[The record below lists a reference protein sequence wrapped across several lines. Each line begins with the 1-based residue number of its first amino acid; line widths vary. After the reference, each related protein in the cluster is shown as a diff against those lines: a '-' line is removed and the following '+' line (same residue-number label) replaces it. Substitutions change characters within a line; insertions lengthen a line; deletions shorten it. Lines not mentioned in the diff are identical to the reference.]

1 MFIFIQYYIKLHIM
15 PYISVYIHFV
25 WSTKNGYPFLDTPEL
40 RKKVWHHIS
49 ENARDKGIYVDFI
62 NGYSNHC
69 HCLVS
74 LSADMTISKTMQL
87 IKGESSFWINK
98 SKLCKRKFGWQDE
111 YYAVSV
117 SESGVDRVRN
127 YIKNQEVHHTKRT
140 FKKELDEFVE
150 RYGFTKLIDSEV
162 DDPSVEVVDPSDEV
176 DDPSVEVVDSSDE
189 VDDPSIKDDDPPTK
203 VGGNSI
209 SSG

>member
-1 MFIFIQYYIKLHIM
+1 M

-25 WSTKNGYPFLDTPEL
+25 WSTKKGYPFLDNPEL
-40 RKKVWHHIS
+40 RKKVWQHIS
-49 ENARDKGIYVDFI
+49 ENARDKGIFVDFI

-69 HCLVS
+69 HCLIS

-98 SKLCKRKFGWQDE
+98 NKLCKRKFGWQDE

-127 YIKNQEVHHTKRT
+127 YIKNQEAHHTKKT
-140 FKKELDEFVE
+140 FKDEIDEFVE
-150 RYGFTKLIDSEV
+150 RFGFTKLYDSEV
-162 DDPSVEVVDPSDEV
+162 DDTPTEV
-176 DDPSVEVVDSSDE
+176 DDTTSR
-189 VDDPSIKDDDPPTK
+189 
-203 VGGNSI
+203 N
-209 SSG
+209 